1 MYQPRKIVQP
11 WATPRGV
18 RKVPRHRSTTKVA
31 EKLSW
36 IGMDAACNALA
47 KGCMI
52 VAYDGAKREHE
63 ADLMLHAGFA
73 TPVKIRALRGA
84 GGLLCLA
91 TDAATAQKL
100 GLPFAADLLR
110 ASGGTLRALA
120 ASKTPYGD
128 EPAFS
133 IAINARDTFTGIT
146 DNDRAT
152 TAREFAALV
161 ADGCSA
167 ADFAQRF
174 YSPGHV
180 HLLVGRGLRQ
190 RKGHTEI
197 ALELARRS
205 ELAPAVLMCEML
217 GSGGALTRKEA
228 LRYARAHRIPF
239 VEGRELWSG

>member
-1 MYQPRKIVQP
+1 VNSAALTALTEGRAIV
-11 WATPRGV
+11 V
-18 RKVPRHRSTTKVA
+18 
-31 EKLSW
+31 
-36 IGMDAACNALA
+36 
-47 KGCMI
+47 
-52 VAYDGAKREHE
+52 YDGNKREHE

-73 TPVKIRALRGA
+73 TPARIRALRSA

-110 ASGGTLRALA
+110 ASGGTLRLLA

-152 TAREFAALV
+152 TAFEFAALV
-161 ADGCSA
+161 SDGCSA

-180 HLLVGRGLRQ
+180 HLLIGRGLQ
-190 RKGHTEI
+190 ARKGHTEI
-197 ALELARRS
+197 ALELACRAGLS
-205 ELAPAVLMCEML
+205 PAMLMCEML
-217 GSGGALTRKEA
+217 GSGRALARGAA

-239 VEGRELWSG
+239 VEGCEIWSG